1 MLKSKKKIIIF
12 TGGSGRFGSI
22 LKKRKFNHKVFF
34 PSKRELNITNIHS
47 IEKYFKKKKTK
58 YSCSYGRI
66 IKTYGN
72 S

>member
-34 PSKRELNITNIHS
+34 S
-47 IEKYFKKKKTK
+47 FKKRIK
-58 YSCSYGRI
+58 YY
-66 IKTYGN
+66 KYPLN
-72 S
+72 